1 MFELHEQSTFKFRRA
16 TKSTFFSMRTM
27 KRDMKFYLPMFMGGP
42 KWGGGGG
49 GCTEGANPLKS
60 KVAIGFL
67 RKIVTVGLEFNCF
80 KSKVHTIRPS
90 VKYTEN
96 PK

>member
-1 MFELHEQSTFKFRRA
+1 
-16 TKSTFFSMRTM
+16 
-27 KRDMKFYLPMFMGGP
+27 MG
-42 KWGGGGG
+42 GGGGG